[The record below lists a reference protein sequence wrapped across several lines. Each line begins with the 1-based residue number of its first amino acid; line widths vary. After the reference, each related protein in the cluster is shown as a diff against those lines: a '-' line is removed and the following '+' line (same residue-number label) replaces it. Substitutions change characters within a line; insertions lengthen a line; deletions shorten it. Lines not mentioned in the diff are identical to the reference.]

1 MYRLWA
7 QSTCL
12 YEYIYMYTLYIHLC
26 KYVCIHIHTY
36 IFIYTHAYIYTYRS
50 AFCSRIHML
59 NIKLVIYII
68 FDRWCMYLH
77 SYQDIHTY
85 RYIHISCMYIYIHK
99 YICTIM
105 CKYVHVCN
113 IYTQASTLGAQRF
126 VRGSTCWKSNWAM
139 TSSTRY
145 TFQHTA
151 THCNTLQHT
160 ELNKVHILKNLLRGH
175 FTSSLRYW
183 SNLCEFP
190 SFSSGAASSSTR

>member
-1 MYRLWA
+1 
-7 QSTCL
+7 
-12 YEYIYMYTLYIHLC
+12 
-26 KYVCIHIHTY
+26 
-36 IFIYTHAYIYTYRS
+36 
-50 AFCSRIHML
+50 ML

-160 ELNKVHILKNLLRGH
+160 ATHCNTLQHTATHWAQQGTHSQKFAPWSFYIVASILIQLMWISELLEWSGVELNKVERFFCKLLN
-175 FTSSLRYW
+175 SDVNW
-183 SNLCEFP
+183 P
-190 SFSSGAASSSTR
+190 